1 MNVGKTGSI
10 LFQMYVGT
18 LALIWSVVMILGG
31 SALVWI
37 GMEPFKTR
45 GMVMIGLGAIV
56 LILSGLRI
64 AYAARKP
71 KEPQLASDA
80 QRDFDADEAIRR
92 YLEQKA
98 EAAPAT
104 LAAPEPP
111 AAAPAPAPV
120 QRPVFG
126 RRGAA

>member
-45 GMVMIGLGAIV
+45 GMVMIGLGAVV
-56 LILSGLRI
+56 LVLCGLRI
-64 AYAARKP
+64 ASAARKP

-92 YLEQKA
+92 YLEQKV
-98 EAAPAT
+98 EA
-104 LAAPEPP
+104 
-111 AAAPAPAPV
+111 
-120 QRPVFG
+120 
-126 RRGAA
+126 

>member
-10 LFQMYVGT
+10 LFQMNVGT
-18 LALIWSVVMILGG
+18 LALIWSAAMILGG

-37 GMEPFKTR
+37 GIEPFKTR

-56 LILSGLRI
+56 LLISGLRN

-71 KEPQLASDA
+71 KEPELASDA

-92 YLEQKA
+92 SLEQKA
-98 EAAPAT
+98 EAAPET
-104 LAAPEPP
+104 AASTQRPT
-111 AAAPAPAPV
+111 AAPAPTFN